1 MSFNDLHRFRD
12 LELLIVSEPEPV
24 RILRRDTWRFISSIC
39 DFVWTEES
47 IVGWLPDPIGVVP
60 VSTKVLLFF
69 DFHLIFIFC
78 NLCPDLI
85 RQYCHSVSRVN
96 ADELFSA
103 KNLPNDLIFVQIIEE
118 NGRVPA
124 SLDRVWSIFFIIIFA
139 IEFFFEESCEDE
151 SSTNLVTGNLV

>member
-12 LELLIVSEPEPV
+12 LELLIVAEPEPV

-60 VSTKVLLFF
+60 VSAKVLLFF
-69 DFHLIFIFC
+69 DFHLIFIFG
-78 NLCPDLI
+78 NLGPDLI
-85 RQYCHSVSRVN
+85 RQHCDSVSRVN
-96 ADELFSA
+96 ANELFSA
-103 KNLPNDLIFVQIIEE
+103 KDLPNHLIFVQIIEE

-139 IEFFFEESCEDE
+139 IEFFFEKSCEDE